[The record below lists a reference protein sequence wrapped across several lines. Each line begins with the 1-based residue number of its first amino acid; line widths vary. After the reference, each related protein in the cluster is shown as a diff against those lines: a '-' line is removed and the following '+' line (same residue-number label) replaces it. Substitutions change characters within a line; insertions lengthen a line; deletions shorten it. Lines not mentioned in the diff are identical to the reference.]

1 MPTPCQHMKMHTTR
15 GPTPSAAATL
25 WCGLRCVGMV
35 LACLSLGIARV
46 EFAQGPSLL
55 WRTPFV
61 IVGMGNITLSE
72 LMLSVQFCSRPQY

>member
-1 MPTPCQHMKMHTTR
+1 
-15 GPTPSAAATL
+15 
-25 WCGLRCVGMV
+25 MV

-61 IVGMGNITLSE
+61 IVGMGNSTLSE
-72 LMLSVQFCSRPQY
+72 LMLSVQFCSQGLSQAFGLSQGPWANSVS